1 MFGFHV
7 GPTAA
12 VLHGNVVCSFLGVFH
27 MATRFNL
34 FDGAFIKHS
43 FSFYGGC
50 LCGDDDAKE
59 KHGKASAGYA
69 QGINSCRR
77 LMHCG
82 SLEGAIM
89 QDQKTFL
96 NVLS

>member
-1 MFGFHV
+1 MQHW
-7 GPTAA
+7 
-12 VLHGNVVCSFLGVFH
+12 NVVCSLLGVFH
-27 MATRFNL
+27 TVKSFNL

-43 FSFYGGC
+43 SCCYGGC
-50 LCGDDDAKE
+50 LCDDDAKE
-59 KHGKASAGYA
+59 KHGKASAGYTL
-69 QGINSCRR
+69 GINSCRR

-89 QDQKTFL
+89 HDQNTFL